1 MFRDILTKRFWIY
14 VIRWIVSGFVML
26 PFMLIMK
33 EMQVPFTVN
42 VIAGQIIGAFIFY
55 NIDKLIFRQGNGEQ
69 DNNQT

>member
-55 NIDKLIFRQGNGEQ
+55 NIDKLIFRQGNGKQ

>member
-33 EMQVPFTVN
+33 EMNVPFTAN

-55 NIDKLIFRQGNGEQ
+55 NIDKLIFRQGNGKQ
-69 DNNQT
+69 NNNQT